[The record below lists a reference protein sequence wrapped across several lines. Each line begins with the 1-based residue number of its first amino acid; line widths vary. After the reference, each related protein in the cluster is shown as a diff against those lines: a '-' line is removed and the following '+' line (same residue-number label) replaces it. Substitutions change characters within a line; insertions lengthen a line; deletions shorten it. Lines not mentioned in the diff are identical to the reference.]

1 MTEEAETTM
10 PTGFVGSPRY
20 MSPEQVQEDMITNQT
35 DLFSLGIVMYELL
48 TGKHPFAADGFS
60 RLIYKITNE
69 QPPKLRSYR
78 KDIPEIFEKIIH
90 HVLQKNPEKRYKMG
104 LNMAADLSLA
114 FDYIDAPLEDL
125 DEKERFSQVQQ
136 LEFFQGFSEA
146 EIWEIIRSCVWQEFE
161 AGQEVVVQGDVDEAF
176 YVIVAGDVDVYREN
190 KLIGSIKA
198 GDCFGEM
205 GYLANT
211 ERTASI
217 QAKDAVRLLKIN
229 STVIDQ
235 LSVGCQ
241 LHFNKVFLRTLVK
254 RLSLTT
260 AKVLNDD

>member
-1 MTEEAETTM
+1 
-10 PTGFVGSPRY
+10 
-20 MSPEQVQEDMITNQT
+20 
-35 DLFSLGIVMYELL
+35 
-48 TGKHPFAADGFS
+48 
-60 RLIYKITNE
+60 
-69 QPPKLRSYR
+69 
-78 KDIPEIFEKIIH
+78 
-90 HVLQKNPEKRYKMG
+90 MG

-176 YVIVAGDVDVYREN
+176 YVIVAGDVDVYRED
-190 KLIGSIKA
+190 KRIGRIKA

-211 ERTASI
+211 ERIATI
-217 QAKDAVRLLKIN
+217 RAKDAVRLLKIN

-260 AKVLNDD
+260 LKISDKE